1 MEGQETTFY
10 TFQYNSV
17 EQIQVVCVLLVYCG
31 A

>member
-10 TFQYNSV
+10 TFQYNF
-17 EQIQVVCVLLVYCG
+17 EQIQVMCVLLVYRG